1 MTDAEIF
8 RVIYEISKFDKYQE
22 REFFRQLQPAL
33 TEEEALRVILAASAL
48 RLMAN
53 KQLQVEMG
61 RAMYDYFLNN

>member
-8 RVIYEISKFDKYQE
+8 RVIYEISKFDRCQE
-22 REFFRQLQPAL
+22 QEFFRQLQPAL